1 MVEGQSFSYFK
12 RPDSNNEL
20 VPWIDQA
27 ATLVQY
33 YFSGQEGG
41 HAIANVLFGKV
52 NPSGKLTFTI
62 PKKLSDSPAHALDDY
77 NGTRMEYKEDVFV
90 GYRWFDAKNIE
101 PQFPFGHGLSY
112 TTFTIGKPKLSRE
125 TGKIV
130 VNASVTNTGKVAGA
144 EVVQL
149 YIAPPKSDVERPVR
163 ELKDFAKVFLLPGET
178 KTVEMQFTKR
188 DISYWDIATHDWKAT
203 RGTYRIE
210 IGTSSR
216 DIKKAATFKY

>member
-216 DIKKAATFKY
+216 DIKQAATFKY